1 MFKLICTDIDRR
13 LQCWRINKYTEISCI
28 FAYHF
33 RTEKKNKINGKYKG
47 CNYWPGIC
55 RVTVSAFVRNQISGC
70 WFRH

>member
-33 RTEKKNKINGKYKG
+33 RTEKKNKINGKYKI
-47 CNYWPGIC
+47 NMLFYVDFI
-55 RVTVSAFVRNQISGC
+55 
-70 WFRH
+70 